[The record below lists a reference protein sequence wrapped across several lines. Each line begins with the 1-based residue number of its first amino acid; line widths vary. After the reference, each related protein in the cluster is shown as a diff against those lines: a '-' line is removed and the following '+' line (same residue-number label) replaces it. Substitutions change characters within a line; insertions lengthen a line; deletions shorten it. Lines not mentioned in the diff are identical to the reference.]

1 MLKTV
6 AQNRKCQQFAL
17 SCCPWYIKKYGATF
31 SMSLPIVHALTGYD
45 STSSFTGIDKKTAF
59 KILQTKISDLQPLYD
74 LEDLVEI
81 QMNSDAVNNTIKFV
95 IWLYDKTADTNQIN
109 EIRYKLFAQ
118 KNSNTKNLPPTEDAL
133 IQHTRR
139 VSYQVFIWKWL
150 ICHHLLEMDGKNK
163 TDIWFLTIWPNTIHQ
178 KILKVWWLVHALPA
192 VEQRSVDVAK
202 ILMDPQKFFYVH
214 KILALIPNNW
224 QIVLCTMKNMMWL

>member
-1 MLKTV
+1 
-6 AQNRKCQQFAL
+6 
-17 SCCPWYIKKYGATF
+17 
-31 SMSLPIVHALTGYD
+31 MSLPIVHALTGYD

-74 LEDLVEI
+74 LEDLVEV

-109 EIRYKLFAQ
+109 EIRYKLFVQ

-139 VSYQVFIWKWL
+139 VSYQVFIWK
-150 ICHHLLEMDGKNK
+150 
-163 TDIWFLTIWPNTIHQ
+163 
-178 KILKVWWLVHALPA
+178 
-192 VEQRSVDVAK
+192 
-202 ILMDPQKFFYVH
+202 
-214 KILALIPNNW
+214 
-224 QIVLCTMKNMMWL
+224 